1 MCASFRRNMDYLT
14 QGSKKQ
20 IYLDHNATTPPDA
33 EVLARISDWAR
44 DWGNASSIHQAGR
57 GPKAR
62 LRDARAAVASM
73 VGATSLEIIFTSC
86 GSESNS
92 TAILGSLHALRRRGD
107 LRRHI
112 LSSHLEHPSIR
123 RNLESLKSDGYEIE
137 YVPVDRSG
145 LLSAQAFS
153 SRIRP
158 GETVLISCM
167 LVNNETGVIQ
177 PVKEIAQAAKLSAVL
192 VHADAVQALGKMPV
206 NLADLGVDYASFA
219 GHKFY
224 SLRGAGVLFAR
235 KGAPLEPLI
244 HGGGQERNRRGG
256 TENILAIASLGYMCA
271 RGIEVAERST
281 QMAKLRDHFESRA
294 QSEIQAVTV
303 TGKESPRVG
312 STSSLLIP
320 GIDGETLLMSL
331 DMEGIAVSTGA
342 ACSSGSPEPSPVLL
356 AMGLTREEAQC
367 SLRVGVGWSTTIEE
381 IDSFVEILKKVVRRL
396 RGLRGWEMPSPH
408 AELTMLPENE
418 VLNA

>member
-1 MCASFRRNMDYLT
+1 MDYLT
-14 QGSKKQ
+14 QGSKRQ

-44 DWGNASSIHQAGR
+44 DWGNPSSIHQAGR

-73 VGATSLEIIFTSC
+73 VGATNLEIIFTSC

-92 TAILGSLHALRRRGD
+92 TAILGSLKALRQRGD

-123 RNLESLKSDGYEIE
+123 RNLESLKADGYEIE

-145 LLSAQAFS
+145 LLSAEAFS

-177 PVKEIAQAAKLSAVL
+177 PVKEIVHAAKRSGVL
-192 VHADAVQALGKMPV
+192 VHTDAVQALGKIPV
-206 NLADLGVDYASFA
+206 NLTELGVDYASFA

-244 HGGGQERNRRGG
+244 QGGGQERSRRGG
-256 TENILAIASLGYMCA
+256 TENTMAIAALGYMCT
-271 RGIEVAERST
+271 RHMEVVERSL
-281 QMAKLRDHFESRA
+281 QMAKLRDHFEARA
-294 QSEIQAVTV
+294 LSEIKAVTV
-303 TGKESPRVG
+303 TGSQSPRVG

-367 SLRVGVGWSTTIEE
+367 SLRVGVGWSTTVEE
-381 IDSFVEILKKVVRRL
+381 IDYFVEALKKVVHRL
-396 RGLRGWEMPSPH
+396 RGLRGWEMSSPLQ
-408 AELTMLPENE
+408 ELMASPEIE

>member
-1 MCASFRRNMDYLT
+1 MDHLT
-14 QGSKKQ
+14 QSTKRQ

-33 EVLARISDWAR
+33 EVLARVSSWAL
-44 DWGNASSIHQAGR
+44 DWGNPSSIHQAGR

-62 LRDARAAVASM
+62 LRDARASISSM
-73 VGATSLEIIFTSC
+73 VGASQLEIIFTSC

-92 TAILGSLHALRRRGD
+92 TALLGSLRALRLKGD
-107 LRRHI
+107 SRRHI
-112 LSSHLEHPSIR
+112 LASSIEHPSIR
-123 RNLESLKSDGYEIE
+123 RSLESLKLEGYEIE
-137 YVPVDRSG
+137 FVPVDRSG
-145 LLSAQAFS
+145 CATVASFE
-153 SRIRP
+153 SRVRV

-177 PVKEIAQAAKLSAVL
+177 PVKEIAAMAKAKSAGPGSSIL
-192 VHADAVQALGKMPV
+192 VHTDAVQALGKMSF

-224 SLRGAGVLFAR
+224 SLRGAGVLYVR

-244 HGGGQERNRRGG
+244 YGGGQERSRRGG
-256 TENILAIASLGYMCA
+256 TENTLAIASLGFMCSRSA
-271 RGIEVAERST
+271 EVDDRAK
-281 QMAKLRDHFESRA
+281 QMARLRDHFEIRVT
-294 QSEIQAVTV
+294 SEISDVMV
-303 TGKESPRVG
+303 NCKESPRIG

-356 AMGLTREEAQC
+356 AMGLSRAEAQC
-367 SLRVGVGWSTTIEE
+367 SLRVGVGWSTSIED
-381 IDSFVEILKKVVRRL
+381 INHFVEILKKVVFRL
-396 RGLRGWEMPSPH
+396 RSLREWQPAAPR
-408 AELTMLPENE
+408 AEVSLGT
-418 VLNA
+418 

>member
-1 MCASFRRNMDYLT
+1 MDYLT
-14 QGSKKQ
+14 QGSKRQ

-44 DWGNASSIHQAGR
+44 DWGNPSSIHQAGR

-73 VGATSLEIIFTSC
+73 VGATNLEIIFTSC

-92 TAILGSLHALRRRGD
+92 TAILGSLQALRRRGD

-137 YVPVDRSG
+137 NVPVDRSG
-145 LLSAQAFS
+145 LLSAQAFL

-177 PVKEIAQAAKLSAVL
+177 PVKEIAQAAKLSGVL
-192 VHADAVQALGKMPV
+192 VHTDAVQALGKIPV

-244 HGGGQERNRRGG
+244 QGGGQERNRRGG
-256 TENILAIASLGYMCA
+256 TENTLAIASLGYMCTRQSEVVE
-271 RGIEVAERST
+271 RGLK
-281 QMAKLRDHFESRA
+281 MAKLRDHFESRTL
-294 QSEIQAVTV
+294 SEIKAVTV
-303 TGKESPRVG
+303 TGRQSPRVG

-367 SLRVGVGWSTTIEE
+367 SLRVGVGWSTTKEE
-381 IDSFVEILKKVVRRL
+381 IDYFVEVLKKVVHRL
-396 RGLRGWEMPSPH
+396 RGLRGWEVS
-408 AELTMLPENE
+408 TQRPEQMASTEIE

>member
-1 MCASFRRNMDYLT
+1 MDHLT
-14 QGSKKQ
+14 RGSKKL
-20 IYLDHNATTPPDA
+20 IYLDHNATTPTDA
-33 EVLARISDWAR
+33 EVLARLPTWAR
-44 DWGNASSIHQAGR
+44 DWGNPSSIHQAGR

-62 LRDARAAVASM
+62 LRDARAAMATMIGAS
-73 VGATSLEIIFTSC
+73 SLEVVFTSC

-92 TAILGSLHALRRRGD
+92 TAILGSLHALRHRGD
-107 LRRHI
+107 SRRHI
-112 LSSHLEHPSIR
+112 LSSLIEHPSIR
-123 RNLESLKSDGYEIE
+123 RTLELLKLDGYEIE

-145 LLSAQAFS
+145 RLSAAAFS

-158 GETVLISCM
+158 GETVLITCM

-177 PVKEIAQAAKLSAVL
+177 PVKEIADAAKKNNVL
-192 VHADAVQALGKMPV
+192 IHTDAVQALGKIPV
-206 NLADLGVDYASFA
+206 NLVELGVDYASFA

-244 HGGGQERNRRGG
+244 QGGGQERNRRGG
-256 TENILAIASLGYMCA
+256 TENTLAIASLGFMCTRA
-271 RGIEVAERST
+271 AEVVERSQ
-281 QMAKLRDHFESRA
+281 QMTNVRDHFEARA
-294 QSEIQAVTV
+294 LAEIQSVTV
-303 TGKESPRVG
+303 TGRESPRVG

-381 IDSFVEILKKVVRRL
+381 IDHFVEILKKVVKRL
-396 RGLRGWEMPSPH
+396 RGLRRWEMS
-408 AELTMLPENE
+408 EIE

>member
-1 MCASFRRNMDYLT
+1 MDHLT

-33 EVLARISDWAR
+33 EVLARISIWAR
-44 DWGNASSIHQAGR
+44 DWGNPSSIHQAGR

-62 LRDARAAVASM
+62 LRDARSSVASM
-73 VGATSLEIIFTSC
+73 IGVSTLEIIFTSC

-92 TAILGSLHALRRRGD
+92 TAILGSLQALRRRGD

-112 LSSHLEHPSIR
+112 LSSPIEHPSIR
-123 RNLESLKSDGYEIE
+123 RTLESLKSDGYEIE

-145 LLSAQAFS
+145 LVSATAFS

-158 GETVLISCM
+158 GETVLITCM

-177 PVKEIAQAAKLSAVL
+177 PVKEIVQAAKLNGVL
-192 VHADAVQALGKMPV
+192 VHTDAVQALGKTPV
-206 NLADLGVDYASFA
+206 NLAELGVDYASFA

-224 SLRGAGVLFAR
+224 ALRGAGVLFAR
-235 KGAPLEPLI
+235 KGAPLDPLI
-244 HGGGQERNRRGG
+244 QGGGQERNRRGG
-256 TENILAIASLGYMCA
+256 TENTLAIASLGYMCTRA
-271 RGIEVAERST
+271 SEVSERSLK
-281 QMAKLRDHFESRA
+281 MAKLRDYFEARVL
-294 QSEIQAVTV
+294 SEIPEVSV

-356 AMGLTREEAQC
+356 AMGLSREEAQC
-367 SLRVGVGWSTTIEE
+367 SLRVGVGWSTTSEE
-381 IDSFVEILKKVVRRL
+381 IDQFIDVLKKVVQRL
-396 RGLRGWEMPSPH
+396 RSLRGWEMS
-408 AELTMLPENE
+408 EIE